1 MAPSTVAARQS
12 LAASLKPLLR
22 ARKSELTVGEM
33 VRRVEHGDGPGAVLF
48 VLTLPVLLPL
58 PPGVSMLLALP
69 LLMIALQI
77 VAGRRKLW
85 MPDGLSRRPID
96 RAALVKLLHRL
107 LPPLTRFEALV
118 HPRLRFLTGPI
129 GARVVGLAC
138 TLIAVV
144 LVLPIPFA
152 NLVPAI
158 ALTMFAL
165 GLTRRDGLLI
175 LAGYGLMALASV
187 VIVLGA
193 HGLAVG
199 LRYLLSL
206 V

>member
-1 MAPSTVAARQS
+1 MARSTAAGQS
-12 LAASLKPLLR
+12 LAASLQPLLH
-22 ARKSELTVGEM
+22 ARKSSLTIGEM
-33 VRRVEHGDGPGAVLF
+33 VSRVEHGDGPGAVLF

-77 VAGRRKLW
+77 VAGRRTLW
-85 MPDGLSRRPID
+85 LPDRLARRTID
-96 RAALVKLLHRL
+96 RAALAKLLHRV
-107 LPPLTRFEALV
+107 LPPLKRFETLV
-118 HPRLRFLTGPI
+118 RPRLRFLTG
-129 GARVVGLAC
+129 RVGGRIVGLAC
-138 TLIAVV
+138 TVIAIV

-152 NLVPAI
+152 NLVPAM

-175 LAGYGLMALASV
+175 LAGYGLMALATV

-199 LRYLLSL
+199 VRYLLSL

>member
-1 MAPSTVAARQS
+1 MASSTVAAGHS

-33 VRRVEHGDGPGAVLF
+33 VRRVESRDGPGAVLF

-69 LLMIALQI
+69 LLVIALQI
-77 VAGRRKLW
+77 TVGRRMLW
-85 MPDGLSRRPID
+85 LPDALARRAIN

-107 LPPLTRFEALV
+107 LPPLKRFETLV
-118 HPRLRFLTGPI
+118 RPRLRFLTGPV
-129 GARVVGLAC
+129 GARLVGLAC

-152 NLVPAI
+152 NLVPAM

-175 LAGYGLMALASV
+175 LAGYGLMGLATV
-187 VIVLGA
+187 IIVLGA
-193 HGLAVG
+193 HGLALI
-199 LRYLLSL
+199 LRYLLS
-206 V
+206 VI